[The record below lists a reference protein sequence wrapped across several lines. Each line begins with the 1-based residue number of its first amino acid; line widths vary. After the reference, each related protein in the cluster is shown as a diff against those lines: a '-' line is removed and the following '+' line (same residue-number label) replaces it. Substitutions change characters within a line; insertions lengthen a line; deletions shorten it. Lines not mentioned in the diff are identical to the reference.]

1 MAYVIAV
8 ANQKGGVGKTT
19 TSINLAASL
28 AYLGDETLV
37 IDLDPQA
44 NLSSGLG
51 VTPDKVEKH
60 IYHVLMED
68 LPLEDILK
76 QSGVE
81 WLDVAPSHQDLYG
94 VEVELV
100 NAENRETR
108 LKTALEKFQKAYK
121 YIFIDCPPSLNFL
134 TLNAF
139 TAADSVLVPMQCEY
153 FALEGLSLL
162 VKTIERVRGSLNP
175 KLELD
180 GVLMTM
186 YDGRTNLVQ
195 QVHNDIKK
203 FFGEKV
209 FKTVIPRTIR
219 LAEAPSHGK
228 PALSYDEA
236 STGTTAYFNLAR
248 EFQRRHGA
256 IAPALPSE
264 AVPAANG
271 GAHGA

>member
-51 VTPDKVEKH
+51 VTPDKVDKH
-60 IYHVLMED
+60 IYHVLMEE
-68 LPLEDILK
+68 LPLEDILH

-108 LKTALEKFQKAYK
+108 LKRALEKFRKAYK
-121 YIFIDCPPSLNFL
+121 YVFIDCPPSLNFL

-139 TAADSVLVPMQCEY
+139 AAADSVLVPMQCEY
-153 FALEGLSLL
+153 YALEGLSLL

-186 YDGRTNLVQ
+186 YDSRTNLVQ
-195 QVHNDIKK
+195 QVHGEIKK
-203 FFGEKV
+203 FFGDKV

-256 IAPALPSE
+256 AAPALTE
-264 AVPAANG
+264 AVPSNG
-271 GAHGA
+271 ATHGPA